1 MPAELPPPGSLP
13 STGSIADLSDS
24 RVLQILTTEHW
35 SVLATR
41 SLGYNETFTRT
52 SIFFTAVTG
61 SLIALGFVAQA
72 SGFEAEFGWFAV
84 LVLMLDLVLG
94 IGTLQRLSALT
105 FDDFRQVQ
113 AMNRLRHA
121 YLEVAPGAARYLAT
135 SAYDD
140 SAGVMKTHGGLPETN
155 SLVAS
160 LFHGLST
167 VTAAVGAVVALL
179 VGGIVGMVVVQLDLG
194 PDLALIAGV
203 VAFVIALAGMG
214 LVAERSI
221 VRFASVLDAT
231 AEFPTPARDPAS

>member
-1 MPAELPPPGSLP
+1 VPAELPPPGSLP
-13 STGSIADLSDS
+13 SAGAITDPSDS

-41 SLGYNETFTRT
+41 SLGYNETFTRA

-61 SLIALGFVAQA
+61 SLIALAFVADA

-84 LVLMLDLVLG
+84 LILIIDLVLG

-121 YLEVAPGAARYLAT
+121 YLEVAPGAARYLMM
-135 SAYDD
+135 SQYDD
-140 SAGVMKTHGGLPETN
+140 SAGVLKTYGGLPETSGLLP
-155 SLVAS
+155 SLV
-160 LFHGLST
+160 HGLST

-179 VGGIVGMVVVQLDLG
+179 VGGIVGMVVEQSDLG
-194 PDLALIAGV
+194 PALALLAGV
-203 VAFVIALAGMG
+203 AAFVIALAGLG
-214 LVAERSI
+214 LVARRSI
-221 VRFASVLDAT
+221 LRFTAMLDAT
-231 AEFPTPARDPAS
+231 AAFPTPARDPAS